1 MRKCSPSSH
10 DKCVTGAAEK
20 HGSRSKRRSDDRIA
34 SSRSYVDESEI
45 VKEHQI
51 EILEL
56 KIAERNKNEL
66 YGSRVDLN

>member
-1 MRKCSPSSH
+1 
-10 DKCVTGAAEK
+10 
-20 HGSRSKRRSDDRIA
+20 
-34 SSRSYVDESEI
+34 VDESEI